1 MDFGTQDQR
10 AGLARIV
17 ENEIVDLS
25 LNVYGCRVVQKVN
38 ISICPF
44 RFSLIHHKIT
54 GYRVM
59 HRRAT
64 DSTCSQDRASCTN
77 GRQRYQR

>member
-25 LNVYGCRVVQKVN
+25 LNVYGCRVVQKVRYF
-38 ISICPF
+38 ID
-44 RFSLIHHKIT
+44 FSDPLDNW
-54 GYRVM
+54 R
-59 HRRAT
+59 
-64 DSTCSQDRASCTN
+64 
-77 GRQRYQR
+77 

>member
-25 LNVYGCRVVQKVN
+25 LNVYGCRVVQKVS
-38 ISICPF
+38 ISNYSF
-44 RFSLIHHKIT
+44 QSSLIRGI
-54 GYRVM
+54 
-59 HRRAT
+59 
-64 DSTCSQDRASCTN
+64 
-77 GRQRYQR
+77 